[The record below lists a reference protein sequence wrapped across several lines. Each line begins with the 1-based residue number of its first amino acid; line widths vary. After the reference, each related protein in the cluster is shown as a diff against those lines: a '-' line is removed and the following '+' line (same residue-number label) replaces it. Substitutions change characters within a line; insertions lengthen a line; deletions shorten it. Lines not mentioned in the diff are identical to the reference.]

1 MKFLKTFEGY
11 YDSTTGKIIDTGDL
25 IIPLDGTPVQAN
37 EPENTISN
45 DKLKFA
51 KASPGESPTPPN
63 WVKNP
68 PVWSSDELSKLLQT
82 SHNTEY
88 GNSGNVKFGSLTN
101 TTVFAN
107 VYSSCFSTKNP
118 NAIREVKERL
128 EKLLTE
134 LKTKNPA
141 RIKDAV
147 RVFFD
152 NVGPKISDNN
162 VSEWMKGKDKY
173 SFGMDIV
180 KFEQLCSVILA

>member
-1 MKFLKTFEGY
+1 MKFIKTYEGY
-11 YDSTTGKIIDTGDL
+11 FDINTGKIIDTGDF
-25 IIPLDGTPVQAN
+25 IIPSGGTPVQAN
-37 EPENTISN
+37 EPEDTSS
-45 DKLKFA
+45 DTKLKFT
-51 KASPGESPTPPN
+51 KDSEPLTPPS
-63 WVKNP
+63 WAKNP
-68 PVWSSDELSKLLQT
+68 EGWASDELSKLLQT

-107 VYSSCFSTKNP
+107 VYSSCFSTKNS

>member
-11 YDSTTGKIIDTGDL
+11 YDSTTGKIIDTGDF
-25 IIPLDGTPVQAN
+25 IIPSGGTPVQAN

-45 DKLKFA
+45 DKLKFT
-51 KASPGESPTPPN
+51 KDSEPLTPPS
-63 WVKNP
+63 WAKNP
-68 PVWSSDELSKLLQT
+68 EGWASDELSKLLQT

-107 VYSSCFSTKNP
+107 VYSSCFSTKKP
-118 NAIREVKERL
+118 NDIVDVKKRL
-128 EKLLTE
+128 ETLLTE

-147 RVFFD
+147 RIFFD